1 MVCSHLFRAPL
12 GVPCFLRIFR
22 LGLLLLWIGHGH
34 AGDGVVSLAV
44 EGSDFRATHE
54 ALVEAVEAEG
64 LVVGAVIPFG
74 RMLDRTAGAGEAVA
88 SPYAEAE
95 IVKFCSAGI
104 ARQMVSEDPA
114 QIAFC
119 PLSVAIYVV
128 AAEPDRVTMVYRATG
143 GATPARAKAD
153 ALLFR
158 LVERAGE
165 LARLRW

>member
-1 MVCSHLFRAPL
+1 MS
-12 GVPCFLRIFR
+12 CFFSC
-22 LGLLLLWIGHGH
+22 LLLAFVLAGIGCGH
-34 AGDGVVSLAV
+34 AAEGIVSRVVEA
-44 EGSDFRATHE
+44 GDFRSTHE

-74 RMLDRTAGAGEAVA
+74 RMLDRTASTLEAAAAPLV
-88 SPYAEAE
+88 EAE
-95 IVKFCSAGI
+95 IVQFCSAGL
-104 ARQMVSEDPA
+104 AWQMVTEDPV

-119 PLSVAIYVV
+119 PLSVAIYVT
-128 AAEPDRVTMVYRATG
+128 AAEPGQVTMVYRSTG
-143 GATPARAKAD
+143 SASPARAKAE